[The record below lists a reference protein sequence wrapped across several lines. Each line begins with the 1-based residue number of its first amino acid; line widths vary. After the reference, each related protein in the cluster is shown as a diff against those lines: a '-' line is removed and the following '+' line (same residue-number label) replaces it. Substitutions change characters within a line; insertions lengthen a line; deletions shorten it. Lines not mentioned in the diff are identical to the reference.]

1 MKSRR
6 TVREGFK
13 VSRAEEQFVKAPSLN
28 RCPLDLDDIVD
39 QPHYHLKM
47 VCIFGFCGNTG
58 QVELAK
64 YILRNALILEQM
76 IIDRKGRYRLDGCF
90 GREEADEK
98 LVPEDMDGVL
108 TIL

>member
-1 MKSRR
+1 MLALLL
-6 TVREGFK
+6 VNDDINFL
-13 VSRAEEQFVKAPSLN
+13 QMYCSLN

-76 IIDRKGRYRLDGCF
+76 IIDPKGRYRLDGYF
-90 GREEADEK
+90 GRHEADEK

>member
-1 MKSRR
+1 MLALLL
-6 TVREGFK
+6 VNDDINFL
-13 VSRAEEQFVKAPSLN
+13 QMYCSLN

-64 YILRNALILEQM
+64 CILRNALILEQM
-76 IIDRKGRYRLDGCF
+76 IIDPKGRYRLDGYF
-90 GREEADEK
+90 GRQEADEK

>member
-1 MKSRR
+1 MLALLL
-6 TVREGFK
+6 VNDDINFL
-13 VSRAEEQFVKAPSLN
+13 QMYCSLN

-64 YILRNALILEQM
+64 CILRNALILEQM